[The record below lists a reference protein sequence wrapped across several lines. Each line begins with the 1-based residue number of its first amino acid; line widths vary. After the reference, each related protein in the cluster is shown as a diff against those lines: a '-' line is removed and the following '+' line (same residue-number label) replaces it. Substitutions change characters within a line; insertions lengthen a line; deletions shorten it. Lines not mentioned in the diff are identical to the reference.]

1 MAAKSKRTLRA
12 TAGDVTPPGGEAWE
26 ESGMYLRA
34 SRYREDL
41 VEEARTL
48 RRAGKI
54 RAAKGAEGRVQQ
66 VERLLGAL
74 EGERPATPAPAGSQH
89 SKGGALG

>member
-1 MAAKSKRTLRA
+1 M
-12 TAGDVTPPGGEAWE
+12 
-26 ESGMYLRA
+26 
-34 SRYREDL
+34 
-41 VEEARTL
+41 EEARTL